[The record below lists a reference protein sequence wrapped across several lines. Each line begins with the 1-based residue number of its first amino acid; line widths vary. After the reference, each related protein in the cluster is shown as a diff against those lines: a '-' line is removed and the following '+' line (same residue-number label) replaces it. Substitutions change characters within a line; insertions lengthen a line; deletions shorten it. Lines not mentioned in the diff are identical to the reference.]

1 MVEKDGG
8 PSAVWGA
15 LAGSLWGENCTLPST
30 WWWAGREPVLR
41 DKRRTC
47 RGVAGLDAQGRSPGQ
62 RSPGTVRRG
71 GPSSADLARFLRC
84 GIPEG
89 EPACGP
95 GEATL

>member
-1 MVEKDGG
+1 
-8 PSAVWGA
+8 
-15 LAGSLWGENCTLPST
+15 
-30 WWWAGREPVLR
+30 
-41 DKRRTC
+41 
-47 RGVAGLDAQGRSPGQ
+47 VAGLDAQGRSPGQ